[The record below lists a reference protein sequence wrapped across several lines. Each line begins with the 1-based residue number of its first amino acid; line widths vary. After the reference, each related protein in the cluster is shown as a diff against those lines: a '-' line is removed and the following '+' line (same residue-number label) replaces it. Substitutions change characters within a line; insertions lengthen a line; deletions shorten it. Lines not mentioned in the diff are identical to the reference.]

1 MISTYNIC
9 LGQWD
14 YYITTS
20 HCAGQEAYVEL
31 QAGALAVAATA
42 AEAMAEASQKA
53 QLAAHLGA
61 GSSVRVNARGLVHFL
76 LPAEVTS
83 TLSAPARH
91 LIFSHFTSFL
101 LSRHLLSMQFL
112 TVPLQADCL
121 TAIVIQKGRR
131 TINHAAYLLYN
142 RRQSSPCYL
151 RHFLGIY
158 TPPNGYHLSFHDH
171 SPAL

>member
-1 MISTYNIC
+1 M
-9 LGQWD
+9 
-14 YYITTS
+14 
-20 HCAGQEAYVEL
+20 EL

-121 TAIVIQKGRR
+121 TAIVIKKAGERSTMQH
-131 TINHAAYLLYN
+131 TCYTTVIN
-142 RRQSSPCYL
+142 L
-151 RHFLGIY
+151 RLATCVIFWVY
-158 TPPNGYHLSFHDH
+158 TPPPNGYHLSFHDH